1 MEKLLKNEV
10 LGSGLPLFDI
20 TFLEEQE
27 KQNEEK
33 TENA

>member
-27 KQNEEK
+27 KQNGI
-33 TENA
+33 